1 MRIRFDHPD
10 PLAIRES
17 GYTPADLHVH
27 SSYSDS
33 PTPVRALLA
42 RAESLGIGLAI
53 TDHNEVRGVA
63 EALAQRRPQAL
74 VIPGMEVSTA
84 DGPHIL
90 LYFPTLSGLQDF
102 YAREIR
108 EKKGKS
114 PYLAVRLTTEELV
127 ERGAEYDCLIT
138 AAHPFGY
145 FFFDKGLLKCTTK
158 HAIDPA
164 VAGQVDA
171 FEVIC
176 GGMRRGLNRRAAD
189 EATRTGKGMTGG
201 TDSHLLGHLGGVVT
215 CCQADT
221 AEEFIEEIRRNRSM
235 VVGEETGALGKVLT
249 GGAILR
255 GFLPYTLPSLQT
267 HYEQNL
273 PRLKRYFTR
282 RRT

>member
-1 MRIRFDHPD
+1 MRIRFESPD
-10 PLAIRES
+10 PAAIRER

-27 SSYSDS
+27 SSYSDA

-42 RAESLGIGLAI
+42 QAERLGIGLAI

-63 EALAQRRPQAL
+63 EALERRPQAL

-90 LYFPTLSGLQDF
+90 IYFPTLSGLQDF

-127 ERGAEYDCLIT
+127 ERGEDYDCLIT

-145 FFFDKGLLKCTTK
+145 FFFNKGLLKCTAK

-164 VAGQVDA
+164 VAGRVDA
-171 FEVIC
+171 LEVIC
-176 GGMRRGLNRRAAD
+176 GGMGRGLNTRAVD
-189 EATRTGKGMTGG
+189 EALRTGKGMTGG

-215 CCQADT
+215 CCKAET
-221 AEEFIEEIRRNRSM
+221 AEEFIEEIRRNRSH
-235 VVGEETGALGKVLT
+235 VVGEETGAFGKVLT
-249 GGAILR
+249 GGAIL
-255 GFLPYTLPSLQT
+255 GKFLPYTVPSLQV
-267 HYEQNL
+267 HYEQNM

-282 RRT
+282 RRE

>member
-1 MRIRFDHPD
+1 MRIHFERPD
-10 PLAIRES
+10 PAAIRER

-27 SSYSDS
+27 FSYSDS

-53 TDHNEVRGVA
+53 TDHNEIGGVA
-63 EALAQRRPQAL
+63 EALERRPQAL
-74 VIPGMEVSTA
+74 VVPGIEVSTA

-108 EKKGKS
+108 ERKGKS
-114 PYLAVRLTTEELV
+114 PYLAVRLTAEELV
-127 ERGAEYDCLIT
+127 ERGKGYDCLIT
-138 AAHPFGY
+138 AAYPYGY
-145 FFFDKGLLKCTTK
+145 FFLDKGLLKCTAK
-158 HAIDPA
+158 HAIDPE

-176 GGMRRGLNRRAAD
+176 GGMSRDLNRQAAGY
-189 EATRTGKGMTGG
+189 ATRTGQGMTGG
-201 TDSHLLGHLGGVVT
+201 TDSHLLGSLGGVVT

-221 AEEFIEEIRRNRSM
+221 VEEFIEEIRRNRSA
-235 VVGEETGALGKVLT
+235 VIGEETSAFEKVLS
-249 GGAILR
+249 GGAIL
-255 GFLPYTLPSLQT
+255 GEFLPYTIPSLQV

-273 PRLKRYFTR
+273 PRLKRYFLHR
-282 RRT
+282 RE